1 MRVPDSPEDGCVTLS
16 AAERLDPLPRFVPGW
31 DEPPPAA
38 LLHGIEQFN
47 RGEYWECH
55 ETLEAL
61 WRAEARE
68 IRDLYQGILQVGV
81 ALHHLRNNNYAGAI
95 KVFRRGL
102 ARLQGLPPVCQGV
115 HVLELATAARS
126 VHDAALE
133 LGPERLAELALPY
146 PAIRVSA

>member
-1 MRVPDSPEDGCVTLS
+1 MRVPDSQEVERMTLA
-16 AAERLDPLPRFVPGW
+16 AAEKLNPAPRLVPGW
-31 DEPPPAA
+31 DEPPPAS

-68 IRDLYQGILQVGV
+68 IRDLYQGVLQVGV
-81 ALHHLRNNNYAGAI
+81 AFHHLKNNNYAGAI
-95 KVFRRGL
+95 KVFGRGL

-126 VHDAALE
+126 IHDAALE
-133 LGPERLAELALPY
+133 LGPGRLAELALPY
-146 PAIRVSA
+146 PVIRVSS

>member
-1 MRVPDSPEDGCVTLS
+1 MTLT
-16 AAERLDPLPRFVPGW
+16 AAERQNLLPPSVPGC

-61 WRAEARE
+61 WRAEMRE

-81 ALHHLRNNNYAGAI
+81 AFHHLKNNNYAGTV

-115 HVLELATAARS
+115 HVLELATAARG
-126 VHDAALE
+126 VHSAVLDLD
-133 LGPERLAELALPY
+133 PDRLAELALPY
-146 PAIRVSA
+146 PVIRMN